1 MFLLK
6 AEGAVCKVAAP
17 ARPTRYPNLGFR
29 PAAGGRCVPRFNST
43 DLLTACHISSEP
55 EISSKPII
63 LLSQKLMSMPYGSA
77 IGSGL
82 SLKTID
88 QLLPS

>member
-17 ARPTRYPNLGFR
+17 ARPARYSTLGFR

-43 DLLTACHISSEP
+43 DLTNS
-55 EISSKPII
+55 
-63 LLSQKLMSMPYGSA
+63 MSYFFCAGY
-77 IGSGL
+77 I
-82 SLKTID
+82 LKTNNFAITKVNEYAVR
-88 QLLPS
+88 LGNR